1 VNCIEKQIINDV
13 KKISDKSELVNV
25 VRQLNCHTNIQQ
37 FGNSTNMET
46 VLRNL
51 SLYLLKQ
58 GVNIP
63 SGGYYDLLKYTE

>member
-1 VNCIEKQIINDV
+1 MNCIEKQIINDV

-37 FGNSTNMET
+37 FGNTNMEN
-46 VLRNL
+46 VLRIL
-51 SLYLLKQ
+51 TLYLLKQ

>member
-1 VNCIEKQIINDV
+1 MKNIEKKIINDV

-37 FGNSTNMET
+37 FGNTNMET